1 MLGRVARSLALV
13 GLLTF
18 TASTAGAVTLSV
30 VSGGLTNI
38 NQNYACAAGAAL
50 CPFPPA
56 IFLENEVSATGT
68 FTIDAALTSATV
80 LLHLDLFRF
89 DHYDPSPDG
98 VTFSDVTYSAVIPI
112 AVYGGTV
119 FQAGIG
125 TGTITGNA
133 NGSPFSV
140 VNPQITN
147 LTCSSLTQAGQCGIQ
162 FGENGY
168 TLLGYDFV
176 NTFNVLVTP
185 ALVPEPAL
193 TLLVLAGLAGLVA
206 RARA

>member
-1 MLGRVARSLALV
+1 MLARVARSLALV

-18 TASTAGAVTLSV
+18 TASTAGAVTLNV
-30 VSGGLTNI
+30 VGGGLTNI

-56 IFLENEVSATGT
+56 IFLEDEVYATGT
-68 FTIDAALTSATV
+68 FTLNAALTSATV
-80 LLHLDLFRF
+80 LLHLDMFRF

-98 VTFSDVTYSAVIPI
+98 VTFTDVTYSAVIPI

-119 FQAGIG
+119 FQAGVG

-147 LTCSSLTQAGQCGIQ
+147 LTCSSVTQAGQCGLQ

-176 NTFNVLVTP
+176 NTFNVNVTP
-185 ALVPEPAL
+185 VPEPAL
-193 TLLVLAGLAGLVA
+193 TLLLLAGLAGLVA